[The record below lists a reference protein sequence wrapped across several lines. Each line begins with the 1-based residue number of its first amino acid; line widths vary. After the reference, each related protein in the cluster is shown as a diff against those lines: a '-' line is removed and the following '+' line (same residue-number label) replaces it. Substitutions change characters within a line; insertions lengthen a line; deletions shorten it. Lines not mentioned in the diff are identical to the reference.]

1 MCLDVQL
8 FILVTKICNEINFE
22 NVRRIYRGSVYRGEG
37 GEKRNQVQIRIS
49 TIQNWEGV
57 ILIQM
62 VVNLEARV
70 ARPTIFLEVFI
81 GWSLGLF
88 NYIVEVIWLTF
99 SKLRALGQWKQST
112 DLLKSS
118 IEWSLCPW
126 RYNISMLFLQIVL
139 EEMFIRI
146 VALKNVAIFMEF
158 LFNFIRMRLQHRC
171 FPLNIAKFLKAVLV
185 EHLW

>member
-99 SKLRALGQWKQST
+99 SKLRALG
-112 DLLKSS
+112 
-118 IEWSLCPW
+118 
-126 RYNISMLFLQIVL
+126 
-139 EEMFIRI
+139 
-146 VALKNVAIFMEF
+146 
-158 LFNFIRMRLQHRC
+158 
-171 FPLNIAKFLKAVLV
+171 
-185 EHLW
+185 